1 MVTAIGRRRVRSAIA
16 RDVSVLLALALIC
29 RLAFLIAMPRVLDT
43 ADAVHYLRAAEHIA
57 SGSWLAVDPKIPI
70 LYPAMVALFHL
81 STLDF
86 EWAGRMVSLLFSVS
100 LVAPVYLLSLDMHGA
115 RTARIAALTV
125 AIWPWLMDYGCR
137 VSTES
142 LAVFLWFLAVWLFAR
157 GLREDHPGWMA
168 GAALSFIALHETR
181 PEGTFILLAAIPA
194 SLVLGFRVAGIRWGR
209 LALFGFLS
217 GGALL
222 GHALCMKAVL
232 GHATVNHRLS
242 FIGEQPEGS
251 TVLVEFAKTFI
262 AMTADVPA
270 VMLGPVLW
278 MFAGAGLFMAG
289 DTQRD
294 HRLEIYVLF
303 FALIQWCVAIPV
315 LSPAP
320 RYMMATLIAATLWSS
335 RGIVMVGQWAGERSA
350 HRALRAAPAGVLV
363 ALMGFQTLVTVGAD
377 RVPGRVPR
385 EPREYKAV
393 GEWMRSNVEAGL
405 IMTRKP
411 QVAYYAGMES
421 RGPRL
426 DDSLEDILVM
436 ARAGSFRYLVVDER
450 YSARMA
456 PALGPLL
463 DPANAPSEL
472 RLLRADL
479 SPYPQAR
486 VVVYEFVFD

>member
-1 MVTAIGRRRVRSAIA
+1 MATATGERRGRPALL
-16 RDVSVLLALALIC
+16 RDISVLLALALIC
-29 RLAFLIAMPRVLDT
+29 RVGFMLAMPRVLDT

-57 SGSWLAVDPKIPI
+57 SGSWLDVDPKIPI
-70 LYPAMVALFHL
+70 LYPMVVAAFHL
-81 STLDF
+81 FAPDF
-86 EWAGRMVSLLFSVS
+86 EWAGRLASLAFSVL
-100 LVAPVYLLSLDMHGA
+100 LVVPVYLLALDMHGD

-157 GLREDHPGWMA
+157 GLRAERLGWMV
-168 GAALSFIALHETR
+168 GAALTFVALHEAR

-194 SLVLGFRVAGIRWGR
+194 SLVLGFRAEGIRWGR
-209 LALFGFLS
+209 LTLFGCIS
-217 GGALL
+217 GAAFL
-222 GHALCMKAVL
+222 GHMFYTRAVL

-251 TVLVEFAKTFI
+251 TVLVDLARTFI
-262 AMTADVPA
+262 AMSTDVPA

-278 MFAGAGLFMAG
+278 MLAGAGLFMAG
-289 DTQRD
+289 NTKRD
-294 HRLEIYVLF
+294 LRLETYVMF
-303 FALIQWCVAIPV
+303 FALVQWCVAIPV
-315 LSPAP
+315 LSPSP

-335 RGIVMVGQWAGERSA
+335 RGIVVVGQWAGESSA
-350 HRALRAAPAGVLV
+350 RPYLRAAPAGALV
-363 ALMGFQTLVTVGAD
+363 ALMGFQALVTLGAE

-393 GEWMRSNVEAGL
+393 GEWMASNLEAGL

-411 QVAYYAGMES
+411 QVGYYAGMES
-421 RGPRL
+421 SGPRL
-426 DDSLEDILVM
+426 DDSLEDMLVM
-436 ARAGSFRYLVVDER
+436 AQSGSFRYLVVDER
-450 YSARMA
+450 HGTKMA

>member
-1 MVTAIGRRRVRSAIA
+1 
-16 RDVSVLLALALIC
+16 
-29 RLAFLIAMPRVLDT
+29 MPRVLDT

-57 SGSWLAVDPKIPI
+57 SGSLLAVDPKIPI

-81 STLDF
+81 FALDL
-86 EWAGRMVSLLFSVS
+86 EWAGRTASMVFSVM
-100 LVAPVYLLSLDMHGA
+100 LVLPVYLLSLDMHGA

-157 GLREDHPGWMA
+157 GLRENHPAWMA

-194 SLVLGFRVAGIRWGR
+194 SLVLGFRVPGFRWRR
-209 LALFGFLS
+209 LALFGCLS

-222 GHALCMKAVL
+222 GHALYMKAVL

-251 TVLVEFAKTFI
+251 TVFVDFARTFI

-289 DTQRD
+289 DAQRD
-294 HRLEIYVLF
+294 HRLEMFVLF
-303 FALIQWCVAIPV
+303 FALVQWCVAIPV
-315 LSPAP
+315 LSPSP
-320 RYMMATLIAATLWSS
+320 RYIMATLIVATLWSS
-335 RGIVMVGQWAGERSA
+335 RGIAVVGQWAGERSA
-350 HRALRAAPAGVLV
+350 RPSLRAAPAGVLV
-363 ALMGFQTLVTVGAD
+363 ALMAFQALVTVGAD

-393 GEWMRSNVEAGL
+393 GQWMRSNVEAGL

-411 QVAYYAGMES
+411 QVGYYAGMES
-421 RGPRL
+421 SGPRL
-426 DDSLEDILVM
+426 DDSLEDIFVM

-450 YSARMA
+450 HSARMV

-472 RLLRADL
+472 RLLRANL

-486 VVVYEFVFD
+486 VVVYEFVFE